1 MTPSEEDFTL
11 MFFIPFTERNR
22 SIISQCTWQIVCK
35 TSREKDQSACGLV
48 NGRSTM
54 RFYKTRT
61 NTKSD
66 IHDDLVA
73 RENNKNNKVPHM
85 PYIGLEEA
93 FDKLKKIEI

>member
-1 MTPSEEDFTL
+1 MEEAQCGFTKQ
-11 MFFIPFTERNR
+11 ER
-22 SIISQCTWQIVCK
+22 
-35 TSREKDQSACGLV
+35 
-48 NGRSTM
+48 
-54 RFYKTRT
+54 
-61 NTKSD
+61 TKSD